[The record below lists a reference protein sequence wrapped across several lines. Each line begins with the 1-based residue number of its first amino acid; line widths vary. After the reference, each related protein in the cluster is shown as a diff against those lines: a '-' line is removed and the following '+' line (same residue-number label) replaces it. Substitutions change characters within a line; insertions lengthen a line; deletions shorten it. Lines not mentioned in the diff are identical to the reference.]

1 MSSTPYAKNF
11 KKIVPKS
18 SHFENACVNQGMNIE
33 DYNQPCSTG
42 QAPEYASR
50 NYVETGTSIQEKIEM
65 WYLTPLRRMK
75 NHEGFI
81 CLEICFLLY
90 EKLLR
95 RQLGMGNDETF
106 SEGHR
111 VFEVIGSQFRISR
124 ELAYEFWF
132 HWRNGL
138 LHRGMPGLVE
148 GRTYWMTGR
157 QEEAIRVADNHVS
170 INPWIIRDIIVD
182 LIAAN
187 RKIWTDADFPFAK
200 ELKEI

>member
-1 MSSTPYAKNF
+1 MVSEC
-11 KKIVPKS
+11 
-18 SHFENACVNQGMNIE
+18 SHLGNACVNKDMKIE
-33 DYNQPCSTG
+33 DYYQPCSTG

-50 NYVETGTSIQEKIEM
+50 QYVKTGTSIQEKVEM
-65 WYLTPLRRMK
+65 WYLTPLRKMQG
-75 NHEGFI
+75 HEGFI

-95 RQLGMGNDETF
+95 RQLRMGNDETF
-106 SEGHR
+106 SEGHP
-111 VFEVIGSQFRISR
+111 VFDVIGKQFRISR

-138 LHRGMPGLVE
+138 LHRGMPGVVE

-157 QEEAIRVADNHVS
+157 QEEAITVSDNHVS
-170 INPWIIRDIIVD
+170 INPWIIRNVIVD
-182 LIAAN
+182 LVAAD
-187 RKIWTDADFPFAK
+187 RKIWTDADFPLAK